1 MARGV
6 QIRLEP
12 KKPTNL
18 PDIDLISARIE
29 APIGQPEPDRAIKK
43 PRKI

>member
-12 KKPTNL
+12 EKPTNL
-18 PDIDLISARIE
+18 PDIDLISARTE
-29 APIGQPEPDRAIKK
+29 APIGQPEPD
-43 PRKI
+43 